1 MGKKLRSMGYPESRK
16 TGGYGDLIVIFN
28 MKEISF
34 IRKYSNFQDASDLK
48 KLGFKIHKNGKV
60 INILNKVSSLN
71 NLITAYNTIK
81 SKPNNINLK
90 INLNPLNN
98 IRKKKLENLSSELLS
113 GRFQF
118 KPLQQIV
125 NSKKKKK
132 ILIVPS
138 LIDKLVHQSIKQ
150 QLDLLFN
157 PLFKKISYELH
168 SKQRHHTTFNQIKI
182 EFKRINWVFERN
194 IKNCPKNIKF
204 KILYPLIKQH
214 VADNGFES
222 LVRKFYQTEYTI
234 NRCQKFY
241 KNTLQNNTLRPIF
254 INIILHELDIYII
267 KEKTKINLNY
277 YYPSKKKPLYPKLTQ
292 QNKKKSIEN
301 ILINQ
306 ISNQIYDYTKI
317 QLKYIRHINNFIVGT
332 TGTKEFTENIKF
344 KITKFLKLKLN
355 LHISS
360 NKIKITNINN
370 NQVFFLET
378 LIHKT
383 PSSKLPYI
391 KKNSTPQIIILAPI
405 TQLIETLIIK
415 GIGKKTKKG
424 KWKPWQIGRLIHV
437 SDNIIIEYFTIKW
450 QKLWNYYKTCDNASQ
465 ITKVH
470 YLLKYSCAST
480 LAIKHGKKLQS
491 YRQVF
496 KQYGCNLTINKNK
509 KQN

>member
-1 MGKKLRSMGYPESRK
+1 MDTLRNLIRLRGSKSFNKHGWKKIHNVFSIRPIQFTHLTKLSQTAGHRIKKNFCGVLCKKETLLNLPMGKKLRNMGYPESRK

-182 EFKRINWVFERN
+182 EFKRIN
-194 IKNCPKNIKF
+194 
-204 KILYPLIKQH
+204 
-214 VADNGFES
+214 
-222 LVRKFYQTEYTI
+222 
-234 NRCQKFY
+234 
-241 KNTLQNNTLRPIF
+241 
-254 INIILHELDIYII
+254 
-267 KEKTKINLNY
+267 
-277 YYPSKKKPLYPKLTQ
+277 
-292 QNKKKSIEN
+292 
-301 ILINQ
+301 
-306 ISNQIYDYTKI
+306 
-317 QLKYIRHINNFIVGT
+317 
-332 TGTKEFTENIKF
+332 
-344 KITKFLKLKLN
+344 
-355 LHISS
+355 
-360 NKIKITNINN
+360 
-370 NQVFFLET
+370 
-378 LIHKT
+378 
-383 PSSKLPYI
+383 
-391 KKNSTPQIIILAPI
+391 
-405 TQLIETLIIK
+405 
-415 GIGKKTKKG
+415 
-424 KWKPWQIGRLIHV
+424 
-437 SDNIIIEYFTIKW
+437 
-450 QKLWNYYKTCDNASQ
+450 
-465 ITKVH
+465 
-470 YLLKYSCAST
+470 
-480 LAIKHGKKLQS
+480 
-491 YRQVF
+491 
-496 KQYGCNLTINKNK
+496 
-509 KQN
+509 